1 MSKEIFIFIAS
12 VLLIM
17 PMLSVFGDISL
28 PGQLVLSAPFII
40 LLGIPHGA
48 IDNVLYI
55 RGASLKQTHFIA
67 IYLLIIAINILLW
80 VVFPVAAY
88 VLFLV
93 ISAYHFGQSQFSHY
107 FKTQK
112 LVHQLTNLLWGV
124 SILSALTLF
133 NLTEIK
139 TVMSDYSEFSVFDPV
154 HHTRGLSVIFGIS
167 TLLTLSSLIW
177 LTASKALKL
186 EALFMEVLILAL
198 IFVSFY
204 LMPVIIGFTLYF
216 VILHSFKVLGEE
228 YRFLKLAKEVK
239 SRVAF
244 VKLLTPFSI
253 LSFFG
258 MGVVFALIH
267 FNILAMSYGYC
278 LLIIISSITLPHVF
292 VMNKF
297 YKLLFKSNFYQ

>member
-12 VLLIM
+12 VLIIM
-17 PMLSVFGDISL
+17 PILSVFGEISL
-28 PGQLVLSAPFII
+28 PGQLMISAPFII

-55 RGASLKQTHFIA
+55 RGASLKKKHFIA
-67 IYLLIIAINILLW
+67 IYLMIIAINILLW
-80 VVFPVAAY
+80 VVFPLAAY

-107 FKTQK
+107 FKKQK

-133 NLTEIK
+133 NLTEMK
-139 TVMSDYSEFSVFDPV
+139 TAMSNYCEFSVFDPV
-154 HHTRGLSVIFGIS
+154 HSAIGLSVIFGIS
-167 TLLTLSSLIW
+167 TLLTLCSLVW
-177 LTASKALKL
+177 LTASKAIKL
-186 EALFMEVLILAL
+186 EAFFMEVLMLAL
-198 IFVSFY
+198 IYLSFY

-216 VILHSFKVLGEE
+216 VILHSFKVLDEE
-228 YRFLKLAKEVK
+228 YRFLKVAKEVK
-239 SRVAF
+239 SRVGF
-244 VKLLTPFSI
+244 IKLLTPFSI

-258 MGVVFALIH
+258 MGIVFALIH

-297 YKLLFKSNFYQ
+297 YKLLFKTNFYQ

>member
-1 MSKEIFIFIAS
+1 
-12 VLLIM
+12 
-17 PMLSVFGDISL
+17 
-28 PGQLVLSAPFII
+28 
-40 LLGIPHGA
+40 
-48 IDNVLYI
+48 
-55 RGASLKQTHFIA
+55 
-67 IYLLIIAINILLW
+67 
-80 VVFPVAAY
+80 
-88 VLFLV
+88 
-93 ISAYHFGQSQFSHY
+93 
-107 FKTQK
+107 
-112 LVHQLTNLLWGV
+112 
-124 SILSALTLF
+124 
-133 NLTEIK
+133 
-139 TVMSDYSEFSVFDPV
+139 
-154 HHTRGLSVIFGIS
+154 
-167 TLLTLSSLIW
+167 
-177 LTASKALKL
+177 
-186 EALFMEVLILAL
+186 LAL